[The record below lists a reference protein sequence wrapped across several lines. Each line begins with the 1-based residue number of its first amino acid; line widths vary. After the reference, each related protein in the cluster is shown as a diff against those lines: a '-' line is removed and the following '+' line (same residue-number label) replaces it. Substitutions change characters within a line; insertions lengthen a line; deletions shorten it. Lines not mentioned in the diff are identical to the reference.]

1 MKLLTFAIPCYNS
14 AEYMSKCIESL
25 LPGGEDVE
33 ILIVNDGSKDDT
45 SKIAHEYEK
54 KYPTICKAIDKE
66 NGGHGSAVNTGI
78 EHATGLYFKVV
89 DSDDW
94 VKDTAY
100 EKILE
105 VLREQVGGKEVL
117 DMLQEFAPFK
127 IEKLHVIGG
136 GSANDYMSQ
145 LTADTLGIPV
155 VAGPVEATA
164 IGNVMIQAQAA
175 GLVSDRWEMRRL
187 IAETFSVKTF
197 YPSNK

>member
-105 VLREQVGGKEVL
+105 VLSDPQSVHLQPLGRASGPL
-117 DMLQEFAPFK
+117 DTSHDSLP
-127 IEKLHVIGG
+127 
-136 GSANDYMSQ
+136 
-145 LTADTLGIPV
+145 
-155 VAGPVEATA
+155 
-164 IGNVMIQAQAA
+164 
-175 GLVSDRWEMRRL
+175 RRPL
-187 IAETFSVKTF
+187 A
-197 YPSNK
+197 